1 MLQPICIDLWGEEIG
16 VLSVHRTLKFAN
28 LFRHDSKLSSS
39 QVLLYL
45 IDDSSAV
52 LNDWRTTDP

>member
-52 LNDWRTTDP
+52 LND